1 MSLTKLVVE
10 RLNEE
15 GLKLDRFQEVVSYLM
30 ARGIAL
36 RDADGPEQRM
46 YDDARRME
54 SVLTE
59 YFAIGG
65 FRLVHD
71 IKNEF
76 FRLYAP
82 GVQIPGYAEDGLEPV
97 SALRAPLTPEFV
109 AAALALRFL
118 FQHGLTGGSG
128 KLTDKGEVLIGFEE
142 LSATML
148 TQLKRPLPE
157 TLKDRT
163 ILLKDLKRHRLIYF
177 ASNFDL
183 ADEDALIAI
192 RPTILG
198 IVSEDTLASAIDKD
212 PDATPL
218 AIPQDELDD
227 DTVALE
233 DDEE

>member
-1 MSLTKLVVE
+1 MSLTNLVFE
-10 RLNEE
+10 RLKEE
-15 GLKLDRFQEVVSYLM
+15 GLNLERFQEAVAYLM
-30 ARGIAL
+30 ARGIVL

-46 YDDARRME
+46 YDDSRRME

-82 GVQIPGYAEDGLEPV
+82 GTQIPGYAEDGLEPV
-97 SALRAPLTPEFV
+97 PGLRAPLSPEFV

-157 TLKDRT
+157 TLRDRT
-163 ILLKDLKRHRLIYF
+163 ILLKELKRHRLIYF

-183 ADEDALIAI
+183 SDEDALIAI

-198 IVSEDTLASAIDKD
+198 IISEDTLAAAIDKEPGD
-212 PDATPL
+212 VTPPVIAPEDL
-218 AIPQDELDD
+218 DE
-227 DTVALE
+227 TVAVE